1 MMKKRMLGM
10 VLAAAMVLGTAPGSI
25 GEANA
30 AAARTRD
37 EAVAWANAQVGN
49 GLDYDGMYGNQCVD
63 LVKYYYDYFGV
74 AKFAKGNA
82 NAYADNRLPSG
93 WSRVYGDYQPGDIAV
108 WKTNHK
114 CGTCNTTEYGH
125 VGIITSADSVGFNA
139 VTQNDMNT
147 PYCTQK
153 WYWCS
158 ALQCAIRP
166 GYAQNEEPP
175 AFVNQAV
182 HFTDITNA
190 EVYVRVMN
198 KKRHLTQVGCFL
210 YDTNGNLITSYHED
224 CDYRTNYVNYTC
236 NFISDMGY
244 GLQPGTVYN
253 YVLYAVV
260 DGNTYKDDMRSFST
274 TN

>member
-153 WYWCS
+153 LVFRQYKMSLLPSKLTELNYFWTGAVS
-158 ALQCAIRP
+158 VRIRRKSSLQVTASSKAR
-166 GYAQNEEPP
+166 
-175 AFVNQAV
+175 
-182 HFTDITNA
+182 
-190 EVYVRVMN
+190 
-198 KKRHLTQVGCFL
+198 
-210 YDTNGNLITSYHED
+210 
-224 CDYRTNYVNYTC
+224 
-236 NFISDMGY
+236 
-244 GLQPGTVYN
+244 
-253 YVLYAVV
+253 
-260 DGNTYKDDMRSFST
+260 
-274 TN
+274 